1 VIEFIRK
8 GKGMPDNIVATGE
21 PEALGVS
28 RAGLARISDVL
39 RRDVDSKLLPGAV
52 WLVARGEQ
60 VAACEAVGVQD
71 PATGAPM
78 RQDSIF
84 RIYSMT
90 KPIVSIALMKL
101 VEEGRL
107 KLDSSVAEF
116 IPEFAEPSVAV
127 LRHGKLDRV
136 PAERPITI
144 QDLLRHTSGLTY
156 DFVATGE
163 LGQLYQEA
171 GLRDR
176 TQTLEQLC
184 AKLAAL
190 PLRHQPGTR
199 WSYSYST
206 DVVGR
211 VVEVVS
217 GQPLSAALK
226 DAVLDP
232 LGMTDTGFHV
242 PASEV
247 RRTAEAFPTDPQTG
261 DAVSLIDHKIEPVLQ
276 MGGGGL
282 ASTIGDY
289 YRFCR
294 MLAAGGT
301 VDGQR
306 IIGRATLAFMASN
319 HLGPDIGIDQ
329 DMELLPPG
337 YGFGLGFAVRQ
348 EQGRARFPGSIG
360 DFYWGGIAGT
370 AFWIDPKEDLVAVLL
385 IQAPGQRRHYR
396 HLFRALV
403 YAALI

>member
-1 VIEFIRK
+1 
-8 GKGMPDNIVATGE
+8 MSNNLVATGD
-21 PEALGVS
+21 PDALGLS
-28 RAGLARISDVL
+28 AAGLARISEVL
-39 RRDVDSKLLPGAV
+39 RADVERGLLPGAV
-52 WLVARGEQ
+52 WLVARGGQ
-60 VAACEAVGVQD
+60 IAACQAVGMQD
-71 PATGAPM
+71 PATGTPM

-90 KPIVSIALMKL
+90 KPIVSVVLMKL
-101 VEEGRL
+101 IEEGRL
-107 KLDSSVAEF
+107 KLDSTVAEF

-127 LRHGKLDRV
+127 LRHGRLDRV
-136 PAERPITI
+136 PAERPITV

-163 LGQLYQEA
+163 LGQLYQQA

-206 DVVGR
+206 DVAGR
-211 VVEVVS
+211 VVEVIS
-217 GQPLSAALK
+217 GKPLSAALRE
-226 DAVLDP
+226 AVLDP
-232 LGMTDTGFHV
+232 LGMADTGFHV
-242 PASEV
+242 PAPEV
-247 RRTAEAFPTDPQTG
+247 HRIAEPFPTDPQTG
-261 DAVSLIDHKIEPVLQ
+261 DPISLIDHKVEPVLQ

-282 ASTIGDY
+282 ASAIGDY

-319 HLGPDIGIDQ
+319 HLGPEIGVDQ
-329 DMELLPPG
+329 EMELLPPG
-337 YGFGLGFAVRQ
+337 YGFGLGFAVRH

-370 AFWIDPKEDLVAVLL
+370 AFWIDPKEDLLAILL

-396 HLFRALV
+396 HLFRSLV
-403 YAALI
+403 YAALV